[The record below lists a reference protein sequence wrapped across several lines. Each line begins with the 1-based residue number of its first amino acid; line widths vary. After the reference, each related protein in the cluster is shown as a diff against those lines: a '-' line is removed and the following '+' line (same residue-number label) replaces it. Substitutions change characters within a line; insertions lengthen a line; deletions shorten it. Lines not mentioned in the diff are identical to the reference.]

1 MNYYHAIAFLNFSV
15 VILMTF
21 VIMDNKN
28 LTVKRKESAI
38 LATALLFLINVFEGI
53 EVMLS
58 GKLEYAFL
66 IKCVKCIE
74 LSVTPIIPL
83 LCVYT
88 IFALKE
94 RIKGIRFVIA
104 IIIVHTIIEV
114 ISIWYPIVFT
124 VTPDGY
130 YKLLKYY
137 WIYGLVVVGSV
148 VFLLW
153 KAYKFSR
160 WYQNQNLKLLVVLFL
175 LMTMGVMVQV
185 MDNTVKI
192 GCITANIASVFI
204 YIYYN
209 HVVTSVDKLTTL
221 LNQYSYQI
229 FLKNIKYPVAI
240 VVFDVDDFKEV
251 NDKYGHVVG
260 DIILK
265 KVGRTIKECY
275 ADFGLCFRI
284 GGDEFCCIIS
294 KNIEDI
300 EKINANFSEMIA
312 KIRCYN
318 KRMPHVSIGV
328 ECYKN
333 KDQKID
339 DVVRKA
345 DKNMY
350 DFKRNSKKIREE

>member
-1 MNYYHAIAFLNFSV
+1 MNYYHAIAFLDFSV
-15 VILMTF
+15 VILMTL

-38 LATALLFLINVFEGI
+38 LAIALLFLINVSEGI
-53 EVMLS
+53 EVMLG
-58 GKLEYAFL
+58 GKLEYSFL

-130 YKLLKYY
+130 YKQLKYH

-153 KAYKFSR
+153 KAYKFSK
-160 WYQNQNLKLLVVLFL
+160 WYQNQNLKLLVAMFL
-175 LMTMGVMVQV
+175 LMTMGVMVQI

-221 LNQYSYQI
+221 LNQDSYHI
-229 FLKNIKYPVAI
+229 NLRNVKYPAA
-240 VVFDVDDFKEV
+240 VVLFDVDDFKGV
-251 NDKYGHVVG
+251 NDNYGHAVG
-260 DIILK
+260 DLVLK
-265 KVGRTIKECY
+265 KVGKTIKKCY
-275 ADFGLCFRI
+275 ADFGLCYRI
-284 GGDEFCCIIS
+284 GGDEFCCIIH
-294 KNIEDI
+294 KNLEAIEELNDKFLEMMEQI
-300 EKINANFSEMIA
+300 RSEN
-312 KIRCYN
+312 R
-318 KRMPHVSIGV
+318 RMPHVSIGV
-328 ECYKN
+328 EWYNGEHQTIEDIVK
-333 KDQKID
+333 
-339 DVVRKA
+339 KA
-345 DKNMY
+345 DNNMY
-350 DFKRNSKKIREE
+350 ESKRNGKKIREE